1 MDGASDRLTEEEE
14 RRGVDEAD
22 YANYF
27 CTYEFLY
34 HQKEML
40 EDGLR
45 MNAYHD
51 AVMRNAKLFEGRVV
65 LDVGCGSGILAIWSA
80 QAGARR
86 VYAVEATRMAK
97 HARTL
102 MEHNKLENVV
112 TVLEGTVESLE
123 LPEQVDI
130 IISEWMGYFL
140 LRESMLDSVLH
151 ARDKWLRP
159 GGMLFPS
166 HATLYLAPIVS
177 DEHAEKA
184 DQYDEELDS
193 WEAFVQRTQQ
203 VYGVDFRVLGD
214 RFENEQRKYFLQ
226 TSRWTDVK
234 PSALLGEPCALVT
247 LDLSTVTVE
256 ELKTLNCPFK
266 ARISEEKFALQEF
279 DGPGE
284 LHAFCGWFDVDFRGS
299 SGEPAAVPVKL
310 TTQPVEHAST
320 HWGQQVF
327 HVHPAHRCMP
337 GDVFQGKMR
346 IQRNRHNQRL
356 LDVWMDYS
364 QTTQQG
370 ECHSH
375 VRCFYIE

>member
-1 MDGASDRLTEEEE
+1 MDGASERNAQGEE
-14 RRGVDEAD
+14 RKGVDEAD
-22 YANYF
+22 FANYF

-40 EDGLR
+40 EDVAR
-45 MNAYHD
+45 MDAYHD

-86 VYAVEATRMAK
+86 VYAVEATRMAR
-97 HARTL
+97 HAKEL
-102 MEHNKLENVV
+102 VEHNKLENVI

-151 ARDKWLRP
+151 ARDRWLRP

-166 HATLYLAPIVS
+166 HATLHLAPIVS
-177 DEHAEKA
+177 EEHEQKVE
-184 DQYDEELDS
+184 QYDDELDS
-193 WEAFVQRTQQ
+193 WEYFVQRMQRA
-203 VYGVDFRVLGD
+203 YGVDFRVLSD

-226 TSRWTDVK
+226 TARWADVK
-234 PSALLGEPCALVT
+234 PGALLAEPCALVT

-256 ELKTLNCPFK
+256 KLKTLNCTFEFQ
-266 ARISEEKFALQEF
+266 ISEEKLALQDF

-284 LHAFCGWFDVDFRGS
+284 LQAFCGWFDVDFRGS
-299 SGEPAAVPVKL
+299 SEQPAAIPIKL

-327 HVHPAHRCMP
+327 HVHPAHLCGP
-337 GDVFQGKMR
+337 GDVFKGHLR

-356 LDVWMDYS
+356 LDVWMDYA

-370 ECHSH
+370 DCRSH